1 MGIANDRQARV
12 LRRVIAAAL
21 GVAGST
27 LMASAA
33 LAQSGPAWPTPAE
46 FERAKTFVAPKVGAA
61 YAGKLAQQ
69 PDLMGSWSPLVP
81 PQNAGAGNPYF
92 DPSDIYVPYRV
103 PPGEQTFGPNAGGY
117 MKNVPYKPEYQK
129 KYMELVKEVEEGKS
143 RDTFAACIPYGM
155 PRFVGGSAGGND
167 IIQSPEVIIWHN
179 VYSRDVRRIFLDG
192 RAHPSADGPHDSD
205 GRTLNGHST
214 GHWEGDTLVVET
226 VNMLEGYYDETPAP
240 FSKEVKVVERIRLLG
255 PNLMEDQ
262 MTITDPVM
270 LSRPWVVTRYFRRG
284 QGANPPKDP
293 NAIVHD
299 FLNVN
304 DRPCIP
310 NVVMKDGFQE
320 MILPQE
326 LEARGAPPSN

>member
-1 MGIANDRQARV
+1 MSKRV
-12 LRRVIAAAL
+12 VALLGL
-21 GVAGST
+21 GVA
-27 LMASAA
+27 LIASASV
-33 LAQSGPAWPTPAE
+33 AQPAANPWPTPAE
-46 FERAKTFVAPKVGAA
+46 FARGKTYKAPKVGA
-61 YAGKLAQQ
+61 YATKLAQQ
-69 PDLMGSWSPLVP
+69 PDLMGQWIPLTP

-92 DPSDIYVPYRV
+92 DPSDIFTPYRV
-103 PPGEQTFGPNAGGY
+103 PAGEQTFGPNAGGY

-129 KYMELVKEVEEGKS
+129 KYMELVKEVEAGKS

-167 IIQSPEVIIWHN
+167 IIQSPDVIIWHN

-192 RAHPSADGPHDSD
+192 RPHPSADGPHDTD

-214 GHWEGDTLVVET
+214 GHWDGDTLVVET

-255 PNLMEDQ
+255 PNLMADE

-270 LSRPWVVTRYFRRG
+270 LARPWVVTRYFRRG
-284 QGANPPKDP
+284 AGATPPKDP
-293 NAIVHD
+293 NAIVHA
-299 FLNVN
+299 FLEVN
-304 DRPCIP
+304 DHPCIP

-326 LEARGAPPSN
+326 LETSAPSAPADK